1 MKRWW
6 LIVEII
12 FLIIPFSYV
21 DIYASSNKVSKTV
34 NFVKK
39 EILRSYKEKVKKDNI
54 KYKKNREKI
63 KNEVCIKFKKKII
76 DKIIK
81 KEDLELIDS
90 LLDDRL
96 PKDYNERKE
105 NKKKYKDRNLTERV
119 GWKLIDDELTIVDYE
134 VILEWLERVFRVIG
148 DYGYRNN
155 NRINGK
161 NIIIRPAIPIIRLP
175 LVR

>member
-1 MKRWW
+1 VIRQWF
-6 LIVEII
+6 IVGVF

-21 DIYASSNKVSKTV
+21 DTFASNGKVSKTV
-34 NFVKK
+34 NFVKS
-39 EILRSYKEKVKKDNI
+39 EILRSYKQKVNKDKV
-54 KYKKNREKI
+54 KYKKDREKI
-63 KNEVCIKFKKKII
+63 KKEVCDKFKNKII

-96 PKDYNERKE
+96 PIGYNERKE